1 MIRLSFITPTMLRQ
15 RAMPGQVCRVSL
27 VSRFAGRIA
36 PVSVD
41 GGGGAP

>member
-1 MIRLSFITPTMLRQ
+1 MMIRLSFTTPTMLRQ
-15 RAMPGQVCRVSL
+15 CAMLGFTPVWL

-36 PVSVD
+36 PISGD